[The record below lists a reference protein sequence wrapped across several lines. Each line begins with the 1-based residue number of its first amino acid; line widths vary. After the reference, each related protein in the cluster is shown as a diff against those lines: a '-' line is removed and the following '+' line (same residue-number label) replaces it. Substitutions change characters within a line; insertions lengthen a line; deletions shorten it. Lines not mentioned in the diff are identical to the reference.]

1 MPLRLPCRRWE
12 AGQVHPLWWPG
23 VRPTDLSHATRE
35 SSVSRVILQRRE
47 AKSRRDHRP
56 RRPQQRGEEVVEV
69 DMALTRGA
77 DHTREDLL
85 GPCAAGRPIPATD
98 LAIDDGGAD
107 GVFSAPVGRV
117 DVGGPQE
124 GEHSRELAVEMP
136 GEALGRR
143 QSGRRVDEPAQAGK
157 QAPAG
162 PSEALLGDRVGMLP
176 APVELKSRARS
187 PLRRGTANSWA
198 RARAWWEEPWG
209 RPYLRSAP
217 GIHRLSAP
225 VRRDRP
231 PR

>member
-47 AKSRRDHRP
+47 AKSRGDHRP

-157 QAPAG
+157 RPRAPAR
-162 PSEALLGDRVGMLP
+162 PCSVIAW
-176 APVELKSRARS
+176 ASRRSRSARASVRTACTRAAHGLRGWSARS
-187 PLRRGTANSWA
+187 VRHRRNRCA
-198 RARAWWEEPWG
+198 RQLWC
-209 RPYLRSAP
+209 
-217 GIHRLSAP
+217 SAP
-225 VRRDRP
+225 VKRR
-231 PR
+231 

>member
-1 MPLRLPCRRWE
+1 
-12 AGQVHPLWWPG
+12 
-23 VRPTDLSHATRE
+23 
-35 SSVSRVILQRRE
+35 
-47 AKSRRDHRP
+47 
-56 RRPQQRGEEVVEV
+56 
-69 DMALTRGA
+69 MALTRGA

-162 PSEALLGDRVGMLP
+162 PSEALLGDRVG
-176 APVELKSRARS
+176 
-187 PLRRGTANSWA
+187 
-198 RARAWWEEPWG
+198 
-209 RPYLRSAP
+209 
-217 GIHRLSAP
+217 I
-225 VRRDRP
+225 P
-231 PR
+231 PIAEREGVGEDGLHAG

>member
-1 MPLRLPCRRWE
+1 MALQPSPRQ
-12 AGQVHPLWWPG
+12 QVHIPAT
-23 VRPTDLSHATRE
+23 VPT
-35 SSVSRVILQRRE
+35 Q
-47 AKSRRDHRP
+47 
-56 RRPQQRGEEVVEV
+56 EVVEV

-143 QSGRRVDEPAQAGK
+143 QSGRRVDEPGDWSRPLSGLSSSVLRNSLPRLNAGNSAMNLAGSRRRVHLFT
-157 QAPAG
+157 APRG
-162 PSEALLGDRVGMLP
+162 CTL
-176 APVELKSRARS
+176 ARG
-187 PLRRGTANSWA
+187 L
-198 RARAWWEEPWG
+198 
-209 RPYLRSAP
+209 
-217 GIHRLSAP
+217 
-225 VRRDRP
+225 
-231 PR
+231 

>member
-1 MPLRLPCRRWE
+1 
-12 AGQVHPLWWPG
+12 
-23 VRPTDLSHATRE
+23 
-35 SSVSRVILQRRE
+35 
-47 AKSRRDHRP
+47 
-56 RRPQQRGEEVVEV
+56 
-69 DMALTRGA
+69 MALTRGA

-162 PSEALLGDRVGMLP
+162 PSEALLGDRHSPGSERREPRTWAPLPGPRDARLEQVLP
-176 APVELKSRARS
+176 A
-187 PLRRGTANSWA
+187 
-198 RARAWWEEPWG
+198 
-209 RPYLRSAP
+209 
-217 GIHRLSAP
+217 
-225 VRRDRP
+225 
-231 PR
+231 